1 MNKTLME
8 KLKPQYKAMLENENN
23 NILYPALVKR
33 IKNVLNNE
41 FFYIDITVSDMDN
54 MCTMFEVY
62 NWNEFYKIFERE

>member
-1 MNKTLME
+1 ME